1 MTVRVRLRMAIACP
15 AEGVDVKRLP
25 GLGQEI
31 ASGRASPNRT
41 VEWWNGGERP
51 SWPIESDRE
60 GTRMAI
66 DPNAVGATTEPM
78 LFEWTDRD
86 TLLYALGVGA
96 GTEDLSFTTE
106 NSHDITQQV
115 LPTYAVICCPA
126 FGAAGKVG
134 SFNWAMLLHGSQGV
148 RLHAPLPAAGKLS
161 VVTEV
166 ADIQDKGA
174 GKNAIIM
181 LRARGSDPDTGAL
194 VAETLTTL
202 VIRGEGGFGGEPGQR
217 PVAPEIPDREP
228 DARVALPTREDQ
240 PLIYRLSGDRNP
252 LHSDPWFAKE
262 LAGFPKP
269 IMHGLCT
276 YGFSGRAL
284 VAELGNGEAGAVTSI
299 DARFTKPVFP
309 GETLTTSIWRTEP
322 GKAVFR
328 TEASGA
334 SGPDGGDARLVL
346 EDGAVEYR
354 T

>member
-1 MTVRVRLRMAIACP
+1 
-15 AEGVDVKRLP
+15 
-25 GLGQEI
+25 
-31 ASGRASPNRT
+31 
-41 VEWWNGGERP
+41 
-51 SWPIESDRE
+51 
-60 GTRMAI
+60 MAI
-66 DPNAVGATTEPM
+66 DPKAVGATTDPM

-86 TLLYALGVGA
+86 TILYALGVGA

-106 NSHDITQQV
+106 NSHGITQQV

-134 SFNWAMLLHGSQGV
+134 SFNWAMLLHGSQGI

-166 ADIQDKGA
+166 ADIQDKGE

-181 LRARGSDPDTGAL
+181 LRGRGSDPDTGTL

-217 PVAPEIPDREP
+217 PSAPEIPDREP
-228 DARVALPTREDQ
+228 DARVALTTREDQ

-284 VAELGNGEAGAVTSI
+284 VAELGNGDASAITSI

-309 GETLTTSIWRTEP
+309 GETLTTLIWRTEP

-334 SGPDGGDARLVL
+334 NGAGDGAARLVL
-346 EDGAVEYR
+346 EDGAVEYAEG
-354 T
+354 